1 MPLTCMLTPDCLVK
15 HTDYGPSTPQNP
27 RRSREKAKEAP
38 LTRNP
43 IFVAFNGE

>member
-1 MPLTCMLTPDCLVK
+1 VLLLIPTLGYLITIWFFLFTAR
-15 HTDYGPSTPQNP
+15 GGG
-27 RRSREKAKEAP
+27 EKAKEAP